1 MIVPAG
7 MDVLF
12 AKAACPSVRS
22 LCLGFGIGIEPI
34 SKWGPWMDLVSIYI
48 IPIVATLALCR
59 GFM

>member
-12 AKAACPSVRS
+12 AKAACPYVRS
-22 LCLGFGIGIEPI
+22 VPRLRHGIEPI

-48 IPIVATLALCR
+48 IPIGATLALCR

>member
-1 MIVPAG
+1 MCFSPKPLALLCV
-7 MDVLF
+7 
-12 AKAACPSVRS
+12 

-48 IPIVATLALCR
+48 IPIGATLALWR

>member
-1 MIVPAG
+1 MCFSLKPLALLCV
-7 MDVLF
+7 
-12 AKAACPSVRS
+12 

-48 IPIVATLALCR
+48 IPIGATLALCR